1 MLQLT
6 LESPPDVELAFT
18 TTLET
23 LRHKYATLW
32 RSTPATP
39 PPPVDAD
46 RRRQRATE
54 RAADRFADE
63 MEDELRSPSP
73 SRDLRLRP
81 PGGIEGGDL
90 RRRLRDFARDGL
102 GLPAAHRD
110 VILSDVWLDA
120 TAEFARR
127 ARAFDDGL
135 ELLDLLQALR
145 NVWIMNVLQ
154 ALLDR
159 PVRLTPAMVG
169 YSLLYP
175 YTDNRLDEPD
185 LPADRKRGFCGRL
198 ERRLRGEPL
207 SAADGHERAVFDLVA
222 MVEEQ
227 YRREAY
233 PEVYLSLLA
242 IHRAQERSLRLQ
254 RPLGGI
260 EGGDLQSADRDEDD
274 VLGASVAKGG
284 ASVLADGYLVAGE
297 LDRDEADFCFGYGV
311 VLQLMDDLQDV
322 EQDLDAGHVT
332 LFTRGARHGQ
342 LDDLASRLHNFL
354 GAVLDGSTRFAG
366 ARFDTLKDLIRSHC
380 SQLIVQSAAQ
390 HPRYFS
396 PRFLGRLEGRSP
408 VRFVYARWKRQE
420 LRRRL
425 HQLDATLKRSGRL
438 GSLFEA
444 FAGEGLQ
451 GRADAPRCVSEELLA
466 RRFART

>member
-6 LESPPDVELAFT
+6 LESPPDVEPAFT

-39 PPPVDAD
+39 PPPCDLD

-54 RAADRFADE
+54 RATDRFADE
-63 MEDELRSPSP
+63 MEA
-73 SRDLRLRP
+73 DLRAGPAGGAERAALR
-81 PGGIEGGDL
+81 DRL
-90 RRRLRDFARDGL
+90 QRRLRDFARDGL
-102 GLPAAHRD
+102 ELPAAQRD
-110 VILSDVWLDA
+110 LILSDAWLDS
-120 TAEFARR
+120 TGEFAHR
-127 ARAFDDGL
+127 ARAFDEGI
-135 ELLDLLQALR
+135 ELLDLFQALR

-154 ALLDR
+154 AFLDR
-159 PVRLTPAMVG
+159 PVRLTSAMLG

-175 YTDNRLDEPD
+175 YTDNPLDD
-185 LPADRKRGFCGRL
+185 PALSAEGKRSFCDRL

-207 SAADGHERAVFDLVA
+207 PAVDERERAVFDLVA

-227 YRREAY
+227 YCRDAH
-233 PEVYLSLLA
+233 PEVFLSLLA
-242 IHRAQERSLRLQ
+242 IHDAQERSLH
-254 RPLGGI
+254 
-260 EGGDLQSADRDEDD
+260 LQSVDGEEDD
-274 VLGASVAKGG
+274 VLGLSVAKGG

-354 GAVLDGSTRFAG
+354 GAVLDGSTRLAG